1 MNSPRL
7 LNNPV
12 TRQSHSCGSCFSIR
26 RVVFCALAILTIYR
40 GIFVIDIFPSL
51 SKYMEDA
58 STHIT
63 VSTDAADVVSSSE
76 ETIVRDT
83 TDTLSKYVEYATVTD
98 VSIDAADVVS
108 SSEETIRPVT
118 NTNTNT
124 ITITIKQQ
132 QIENYRSGSA
142 LLLNLHPTHHGGT
155 SFCGIIGRTGGPVA
169 SNEYPKIAPSFACW
183 QDSDHKVSSN
193 SSVYPFHTK
202 RLFLAS
208 TPVKHDETGTYIKTI
223 LPHFHMTSWEYDGVD
238 EMQRNVSETSWEHP
252 DLVSVVITREPL
264 SRLLAGGQKIKR
276 LYPGYNMGTLSHA
289 GWWDYASNPK
299 VYQTDNFFFRIIEGT
314 KRKMSAKVNISKM
327 RETVKISNNEWIY
340 TEDNL
345 PSLESLRGSFDLDE
359 SHYNKAVEILNRF
372 TVVLDIA
379 CLDDGFVAL
388 GSLLGLNTTSV
399 DLRRQRSN
407 AKRERKAIRKPNK
420 KMTTQERIG
429 YDDVYDYLV
438 EKLQWDTKLY
448 EYSKTI
454 SLVNCNSL

>member
-1 MNSPRL
+1 
-7 LNNPV
+7 
-12 TRQSHSCGSCFSIR
+12 
-26 RVVFCALAILTIYR
+26 
-40 GIFVIDIFPSL
+40 
-51 SKYMEDA
+51 
-58 STHIT
+58 
-63 VSTDAADVVSSSE
+63 
-76 ETIVRDT
+76 
-83 TDTLSKYVEYATVTD
+83 
-98 VSIDAADVVS
+98 
-108 SSEETIRPVT
+108 
-118 NTNTNT
+118 
-124 ITITIKQQ
+124 
-132 QIENYRSGSA
+132 
-142 LLLNLHPTHHGGT
+142 
-155 SFCGIIGRTGGPVA
+155 
-169 SNEYPKIAPSFACW
+169 
-183 QDSDHKVSSN
+183 
-193 SSVYPFHTK
+193 
-202 RLFLAS
+202 
-208 TPVKHDETGTYIKTI
+208 
-223 LPHFHMTSWEYDGVD
+223 
-238 EMQRNVSETSWEHP
+238 
-252 DLVSVVITREPL
+252 
-264 SRLLAGGQKIKR
+264 
-276 LYPGYNMGTLSHA
+276 
-289 GWWDYASNPK
+289 
-299 VYQTDNFFFRIIEGT
+299 
-314 KRKMSAKVNISKM
+314 M